1 MNIKIK
7 HIEYGAMKITI
18 ESRTKDNVNY
28 EVKIT
33 DITLGE
39 HNRVFDNVVAVL
51 KFNTLNPDSLKTI
64 TRSKSY
70 SQDMSIDIIRT
81 SLYSTFANVNI
92 NKTADSLTTSIEK
105 ANVLALRKAENNL
118 KTHISQ
124 PKVINL

>member
-7 HIEYGAMKITI
+7 HIEYGAMKIAI

-28 EVKIT
+28 EIKIT
-33 DITLGE
+33 DITLGK
-39 HNRVFDNVVAVL
+39 HNRVFDNVVAIL

-92 NKTADSLTTSIEK
+92 NKTADNLTTSIEK
-105 ANVLALRKAENNL
+105 ANVLALRKAEKNL
-118 KTHISQ
+118 KAHISQ

>member
-7 HIEYGAMKITI
+7 HIEYGAMRIAV
-18 ESRTKDNVNY
+18 ESRTEDGVNY
-28 EVKIT
+28 EVKII

-39 HNRVFDNVVAVL
+39 HNGVFDNVVAVL

-64 TRSKSY
+64 TRSKNY
-70 SQDMSIDIIRT
+70 SQDMSTDIIRT

-92 NKTADSLTTSIEK
+92 NKTADNLTTSIEK
-105 ANVLALRKAENNL
+105 ANVLALRKAEKNL
-118 KTHISQ
+118 KAHIFQ

>member
-7 HIEYGAMKITI
+7 HIEYGAMKIAI

-39 HNRVFDNVVAVL
+39 HNRVFDNVVAIL

-70 SQDMSIDIIRT
+70 SQDMSTDIIRT

-92 NKTADSLTTSIEK
+92 NKTADNLTTSIEK
-105 ANVLALRKAENNL
+105 ANVLALRKAEKNL
-118 KTHISQ
+118 KAHISQ

>member
-7 HIEYGAMKITI
+7 HIEYGAMRLAI

-28 EVKIT
+28 EIKIT

-39 HNRVFDNVVAVL
+39 HNRVFDNVVAIL

-92 NKTADSLTTSIEK
+92 NKTADNLTTSIEK
-105 ANVLALRKAENNL
+105 ANVLALRKAEKNL
-118 KTHISQ
+118 KAHISQ

>member
-7 HIEYGAMKITI
+7 HIEYGAMKIAI
-18 ESRTKDNVNY
+18 ESLTKDNVNY

-105 ANVLALRKAENNL
+105 ANVLALRKAEKNL
-118 KTHISQ
+118 KNHISQ

>member
-7 HIEYGAMKITI
+7 HIEYGAMKIAI

-39 HNRVFDNVVAVL
+39 HNRVFDNVVAIL

-70 SQDMSIDIIRT
+70 SQDMSTDIIRT

-92 NKTADSLTTSIEK
+92 NKTADNLTTSIEK
-105 ANVLALRKAENNL
+105 ANVLALRKAEKNL
-118 KTHISQ
+118 KAHISQ
-124 PKVINL
+124 PKVINM

>member
-7 HIEYGAMKITI
+7 HIEYGAMKIAI

-33 DITLGE
+33 DITLGK
-39 HNRVFDNVVAVL
+39 HNKVFDNVVAVL

-70 SQDMSIDIIRT
+70 SQDMSTDIIRT

-92 NKTADSLTTSIEK
+92 NKTADNLTTSIEK
-105 ANVLALRKAENNL
+105 ANVLALRKAEKNL
-118 KTHISQ
+118 KVHISQ

>member
-7 HIEYGAMKITI
+7 HIEYGAMKIAI

-70 SQDMSIDIIRT
+70 SQDMSTDIIRT

-105 ANVLALRKAENNL
+105 ANVLALRKAEKNL

>member
-7 HIEYGAMKITI
+7 HIEYGAMKIAI

-70 SQDMSIDIIRT
+70 SQDMSTDIIRT

-92 NKTADSLTTSIEK
+92 NKTADNLTTSIEK
-105 ANVLALRKAENNL
+105 ANVLALRKAEKNL
-118 KTHISQ
+118 KAHISQ

>member
-7 HIEYGAMKITI
+7 HIEYGAMKIAI

-28 EVKIT
+28 EIKIT
-33 DITLGE
+33 DITLGK

-70 SQDMSIDIIRT
+70 SQDMSTDIIRT

-92 NKTADSLTTSIEK
+92 NKTADNLTTSIEK
-105 ANVLALRKAENNL
+105 ANVLALRKAEKNL

-124 PKVINL
+124 PKVINM

>member
-7 HIEYGAMKITI
+7 HIEYGAMRIAI
-18 ESRTKDNVNY
+18 ESRTEDGVNY
-28 EVKIT
+28 EVKIIDVT
-33 DITLGE
+33 HGE
-39 HNRVFDNVVAVL
+39 HNGVFDNVVAVL

-70 SQDMSIDIIRT
+70 SQDMSTDIIRT

-105 ANVLALRKAENNL
+105 ANVLALRKAEKSL

>member
-7 HIEYGAMKITI
+7 HIEYGAMKIAI

-33 DITLGE
+33 DITLGK
-39 HNRVFDNVVAVL
+39 HNKVFDNVVAVL

-64 TRSKSY
+64 IRSKSY

-81 SLYSTFANVNI
+81 SLYSAFANVNI

-105 ANVLALRKAENNL
+105 ANVLALRKAEKNL
-118 KTHISQ
+118 KAHISQ

>member
-7 HIEYGAMKITI
+7 HIEYGAMKIAI

-33 DITLGE
+33 DITLGK
-39 HNRVFDNVVAVL
+39 HNKVFDNVVAVL

-64 TRSKSY
+64 TRSKNY
-70 SQDMSIDIIRT
+70 SQDMSTDIIRT

-105 ANVLALRKAENNL
+105 ANVLALRKAEKSL
-118 KTHISQ
+118 KTYISQ
-124 PKVINL
+124 PKVINM

>member
-7 HIEYGAMKITI
+7 HIEYGAMKIAI

-39 HNRVFDNVVAVL
+39 HNRVFDNVVAIL

-70 SQDMSIDIIRT
+70 SQDMSTDIIRT

-92 NKTADSLTTSIEK
+92 NKTADNLTTSIEK
-105 ANVLALRKAENNL
+105 ANVLALRKAEKNL

-124 PKVINL
+124 PKVINM

>member
-7 HIEYGAMKITI
+7 HIEYGAMKIAI

-33 DITLGE
+33 DITLGK

-105 ANVLALRKAENNL
+105 ANVLALRKAEKNL
-118 KTHISQ
+118 KAHISQ